1 MLSHESVIESLDS
14 QAKELVDQS
23 TKQQAAQEQ
32 AAQEQAAQEQAAQE
46 PAIATQYEQLVDLAN
61 VSTSNYVP
69 ISTIYN
75 IIVYYKIRH

>member
-23 TKQQAAQEQ
+23 TKQ
-32 AAQEQAAQEQAAQE
+32 QAAQEQAAQE